1 MKDLKNHGVTSKALL
16 ATSLFTT
23 LSYLSLN
30 TATAQSQ
37 ETTVDIETCQ
47 ALNDSTS
54 LDQKAI
60 ENRIACYSRDVQK
73 LNQLVEQLVEER
85 NQLVGISE
93 EKSAAAAGFQQEL
106 AQRQTTMQRLEQRAA
121 TLTTQID
128 ELTADRNQLRE
139 QLFSVLSE
147 GQDRTIDVEAN
158 ELLFESFSRTYVTQS
173 EEIEELKRKLKEFED
188 KNTELAKQQDSAQ
201 EQNQQLTAGNQ
212 ELESQNQELDSQ
224 NQELQSNIATL
235 EQSVS
240 DLNDQKALLQSDLE
254 EANRQIESMKN
265 QLMDNAELTTERLSQ
280 ISDLKSALADSE
292 AEREKLAA
300 EISALN
306 ENHLAEVAT
315 LNKQTEKLNANI
327 ETLKTEQL
335 ALQDQAS
342 AANDELQSRVKV
354 RNEKILELARTRFQ
368 LNSEREQL
376 VAKIASMETDFLQKT
391 QGFQDKAGQLDAQIS
406 ALTIDNSSL
415 DEALQNQQSENEQLR
430 ARARDNSAQLYEVAN
445 SLRAKFD
452 KANSTATNLQ
462 ANIDKLED
470 QSDGQKALFLE
481 QLAKLNTTIEQNQKD
496 QNMLTGELDA
506 IKPALATAEKDLQS
520 ANARNESLSAEI
532 QSLEQQLEKA
542 ADEQQGLQATLT
554 ATEEESVE
562 TNNKLAALRKD
573 TDTLQSLLA
582 MSRTHGKNADNTLA
596 ELRKELSASDDRLSS
611 KQDELAA
618 LLAEKNRIENEFKD
632 MASLASNQAQT
643 IKTAMSEAGHDNVEV
658 EVGDDNT
665 IGILLG
671 SGQLFRTGSSSLS
684 SDGQRVLTELA
695 KSFESI
701 ENRRIMISGHSDD
714 VPLGA
719 KLQEV
724 FKDNWGL
731 SLARALATAEFFTD
745 NAGITADRMSVTGFG
760 ATQPVASNDTP
771 EGRQQNRR
779 VEIRLTPET
788 DKMASAE

>member
-1 MKDLKNHGVTSKALL
+1 M
-16 ATSLFTT
+16 
-23 LSYLSLN
+23 
-30 TATAQSQ
+30 
-37 ETTVDIETCQ
+37 
-47 ALNDSTS
+47 
-54 LDQKAI
+54 
-60 ENRIACYSRDVQK
+60 
-73 LNQLVEQLVEER
+73 
-85 NQLVGISE
+85 
-93 EKSAAAAGFQQEL
+93 
-106 AQRQTTMQRLEQRAA
+106 
-121 TLTTQID
+121 
-128 ELTADRNQLRE
+128 
-139 QLFSVLSE
+139 
-147 GQDRTIDVEAN
+147 
-158 ELLFESFSRTYVTQS
+158 
-173 EEIEELKRKLKEFED
+173 
-188 KNTELAKQQDSAQ
+188 
-201 EQNQQLTAGNQ
+201 
-212 ELESQNQELDSQ
+212 
-224 NQELQSNIATL
+224 
-235 EQSVS
+235 
-240 DLNDQKALLQSDLE
+240 QSDLE

-671 SGQLFRTGSSSLS
+671 SGQLFRTGSSLLS